1 GVAEKAKENM
11 EARYSNFKVIGYHNG
26 FFTAEEEA
34 AIISEINHLSP
45 DILLVCLGMPR
56 AEIWATKN
64 RNINARVTMCLGG
77 TIDIMAGTVKLAPPL
92 MRKLGLEWLNRL
104 YRQPQRFFRMLDIPR
119 FMWAVFLKRLMG

>member
-1 GVAEKAKENM
+1 
-11 EARYSNFKVIGYHNG
+11 
-26 FFTAEEEA
+26 
-34 AIISEINHLSP
+34 
-45 DILLVCLGMPR
+45 
-56 AEIWATKN
+56 
-64 RNINARVTMCLGG
+64 RVTMCLGG